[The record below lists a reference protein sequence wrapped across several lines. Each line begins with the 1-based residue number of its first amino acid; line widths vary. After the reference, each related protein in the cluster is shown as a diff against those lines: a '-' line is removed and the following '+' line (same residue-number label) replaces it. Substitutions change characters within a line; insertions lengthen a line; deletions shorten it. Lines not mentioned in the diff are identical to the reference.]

1 MRNIHES
8 VFLAPGSHVI
18 GEVTIGENCGI
29 WYNAVIRGDSNAITI
44 GRNTNI
50 QDNAVLHLDK
60 EQPMKIGD
68 NVTIG
73 HGAIIHG
80 CTIGNNV
87 LIGMGAI
94 VLNGAVIGDNCIV
107 GAGSLVTQGKEIPA
121 GSMLYGNPAK
131 VVRSLTAEEIA
142 SITESAHHYV
152 DAMQKEKESKKN
164 KKSC

>member
-8 VFLAPGSHVI
+8 VFLAEGCKVL
-18 GEVTIGENCGI
+18 GNVTLGENCGV
-29 WYNAVIRGDSNAITI
+29 WYNAVIRGDTNAIII
-44 GRNTNI
+44 GKNTNI
-50 QDNAVLHLDK
+50 QDNAVLHL
-60 EQPMKIGD
+60 ERENPMHIGE

-94 VLNGAVIGDNCIV
+94 ILNGAVIGDNCMI
-107 GAGSLVTQGKEIPA
+107 GAGALVTQGKEIPT

-131 VVRSLTAEEIA
+131 VVRELTEEEVQA
-142 SITESAHHYV
+142 ITESAHHYME
-152 DAMQKEKESKKN
+152 AAAEAKAQQEK
-164 KKSC
+164 